1 MPDSTPLLIAVAP
14 NGARKTR
21 ADHPALPLTPDEL
34 AATAR
39 SCLDAGAA
47 MIHLHVRDGAQRHSL
62 APEHYLP
69 AIAAIRRSVGT
80 EMIIQVTSEA
90 AGVYDR
96 HQQMQAMLQLMPDAV
111 SIALRELVP
120 DASAKDDAQQFF
132 RRLHDAGSR
141 IQFILYDRDE
151 VTRYLQLCEEGVIP
165 GTGHLLL
172 FVLGRY
178 SAELAVPA
186 DLSPFVALN
195 AARNPWMCCAFG
207 HHEQAIMREAVRLG
221 GHVRVGFENNLQ
233 RPDTTVASSNAE
245 LVDAIAQIA
254 SACGRKI
261 ASATEAT
268 LVYPAA

>member
-47 MIHLHVRDGAQRHSL
+47 MIHLHVRGAAQRHSL
-62 APEHYLP
+62 APEHYVP

-90 AGVYDR
+90 AGVYHR
-96 HQQMQAMLQLMPDAV
+96 HQQMQAMQQLMPDAV

-120 DASAKDDAQQFF
+120 DASAKDDARQFF
-132 RRLHDAGSR
+132 MRLHGAGSR
-141 IQFILYDRDE
+141 IQFILYDPDE
-151 VTRYLQLCEEGVIP
+151 VTRYRQLCEEGVIP

-207 HHEQAIMREAVRLG
+207 HHEQAIMRDAVRLG

-245 LVDAIAQIA
+245 LVDAIARIA

-268 LVYPAA
+268 FVYPAS